1 MPRGHSPDHMQLR
14 SMLHAI
20 LGMLLAIA
28 LGAAS
33 SVAAQEAPQ
42 RYTISGNIED
52 TESGESLIGATIW
65 APHQANGTATNRY
78 GFYSM
83 TVNADTVTL
92 VFSYVGYG
100 SRAMYLTLDGDMR
113 VDVELT
119 ESVVG
124 LEGVEIVATEG
135 ESHVEQTQMSR
146 IELPVAQIQTL
157 PALLGETDVLKA
169 IQLLPGVQSGT
180 EGTSGL
186 YVRGGGPDQNLIL
199 LDGTPVY
206 NASHLFGFMSVFN
219 GDAIKKVEL
228 FKAGFPARYGGRLS
242 SVIDLSMKE
251 GNLKKFEGHAAIG
264 IVSSRATVEG
274 PIIKDRA
281 SFLISGRRTYVD
293 LLARP
298 FMKRNEKVGYYFYDL
313 NAKANYILTDQDRIY
328 VSVYQGRDKG
338 GGEYGEE
345 NWSSRDALDWGNLTA
360 TARWNRIIGSNMFVN
375 VLLGYTRYNINVE
388 SEVTD
393 RASYSGTTYVSKH
406 RANFRSGIRD
416 GSARVSFEY
425 TPSSS
430 HHIRFGASAVAHEF
444 QTGALTERLEE
455 TGSAPIDTVYTPDSK
470 IRANEYSVY
479 AEDDIRLSS
488 RLKTNLGVHASAF
501 MVNGERYA
509 SVQPRVSLW
518 FGLSSQTSLKAS
530 AVAMQQY
537 LHLLTTSN
545 GISLPTDLWVPATE
559 RIGPQ
564 QAQQVAIGMAHSM
577 GQGQY
582 ELSVE
587 SFYKQMS
594 RLIEYKDGAGFSGL
608 ASERWEDKVT
618 TGRGWSYGVE
628 LFLQKKTGR
637 MTGWVGYTLSRSQR
651 RFAELNRG
659 RAFPYTYDRRH
670 DVSAVVS
677 YRWRQHVEVSATWV
691 FGTGQAIWLP
701 EGRVSGLR
709 HTTGIETRWSRA
721 RRVTVRAYGA
731 RNSSR
736 MQPYHRLDIGVHF
749 HRVRNWGK
757 QTLTVGAYNAYNR
770 KNPFFL
776 ISVEDQSS
784 GTLRFKKITVFPVL
798 PAISYQIQF

>member
-1 MPRGHSPDHMQLR
+1 
-14 SMLHAI
+14 MLNTV
-20 LGMLLAIA
+20 LGLLLAIA
-28 LGAAS
+28 PGALFAK
-33 SVAAQEAPQ
+33 QEAPQ

-52 TESGESLIGATIW
+52 VESGESLIGATIW
-65 APHQANGTATNRY
+65 APHLATGTATNRY

-83 TVNADTVTL
+83 TIDADTVTL
-92 VFSYVGYG
+92 VFSYVGYEP
-100 SRAMYLTLDGDMR
+100 RAMFLTLEGDMR

-119 ESVVG
+119 ESVVS
-124 LEGVEIVATEG
+124 LDGVEVVAAEG

-146 IELPVAQIQTL
+146 IELPVAQIRTL
-157 PALLGETDVLKA
+157 PALLGETDVLKV

-219 GDAIKKVEL
+219 GDAIKNVEL

-251 GNLKKFEGHAAIG
+251 GNLKKFEGHTAIG
-264 IVSSRATVEG
+264 LVSSRATVEG

-281 SFLISGRRTYVD
+281 SFLISGRRTYID

-298 FMKRNEKVGYYFYDL
+298 FMNKDEKAGYYFYDL
-313 NAKANYILTDQDRIY
+313 NAKANYILSDRDRIY
-328 VSVYQGRDKG
+328 MSVYQGRDKG
-338 GGEYGEE
+338 SGRYEEE
-345 NWSSRDALDWGNLTA
+345 NWSARDALNWGNLTA

-375 VLLGYTRYNINVE
+375 VLLGYTRYGINIE
-388 SEVTD
+388 SVVTD
-393 RASYSGTTYVSKH
+393 REIGGGITYESTY

-416 GSARVSFEY
+416 GSARVDFEY

-444 QTGALTERLEE
+444 ETGALTERLEE
-455 TGSAPIDTVYTPDSK
+455 TGSPPIDTVYTPNSK
-470 IRANEYSVY
+470 IHANEYSVY
-479 AEDDIRLSS
+479 AEDDIRLSN
-488 RLKTNLGVHASAF
+488 RLKANLGVHASAF

-518 FGLSSQTSLKAS
+518 FGLTSRTSLKAS

-559 RIGPQ
+559 RIRPQ
-564 QAQQVAIGMAHSM
+564 QAQQVAIGVAHSL
-577 GQGQY
+577 GEGRY

-594 RLIEYKDGAGFSGL
+594 RLIEYKDGVGFSGL

-637 MTGWVGYTLSRSQR
+637 LTGWVGYTLSRSQR
-651 RFAELNRG
+651 RFGELNQG
-659 RAFPYTYDRRH
+659 KTFPYTYDRRH

-677 YRWRQHVEVSATWV
+677 YRWRQHVDVSATWV

-701 EGRVSGLR
+701 EARVSGLR
-709 HTTGIETRWSRA
+709 HTTGRETHYWSA
-721 RRVTVRAYGA
+721 TRRVAIRAYGA

-736 MQPYHRLDIGVHF
+736 MEPYHRLDIGVHF

-776 ISVEDQSS
+776 LSVEDADS

-798 PAISYQIQF
+798 PAIAYQIHF